1 MKIGEAIAFAERWTK
16 DLKDEASMPMFQA
29 MEVLLKQVKQSEK
42 DIKHL
47 TNAVRAGMTRNKELM
62 NELRTSKK
70 SSRGRDL
77 G

>member
-62 NELRTSKK
+62 KDRK
-70 SSRGRDL
+70 STRLNSSHTAH
-77 G
+77 